1 MDNQDKEPA
10 VIEES
15 GLKFSFSDE
24 TIAIKF
30 DDRGFYRNFFNKLP
44 GGKGVDIVADSSD
57 YFQFIEIKNC
67 TGHERENLWRT
78 SVNNGMISQAPE
90 ANSNGEYR
98 ESLDFEIAKK
108 VASTISCFYG
118 AWSKEMHTETSAE
131 LAPFWKKLN
140 ETKIKKDEK
149 QIRVILFLEGNFDA
163 VGSRSKKMIMQRLE
177 SSIQGKLSW
186 LNCKVSVVD
195 STTCTDR
202 FFRVSK

>member
-1 MDNQDKEPA
+1 MDNQDKEPT

-15 GLKFSFSDE
+15 DLKFSFSGE

-30 DDRGFYRNFFNKLP
+30 DDTRFYRNFFNRLP
-44 GGKGVDIVADSSD
+44 GGKGVDIVADSPD

-90 ANSNGEYR
+90 ANSNGDYR

-118 AWSKEMHTETSAE
+118 AWSKEMYTETSAE
-131 LAPFWKKLN
+131 LTLFWKKLN
-140 ETKIKKDEK
+140 VSKIKKDKK
-149 QIRVILFLEGNFDA
+149 QIRVVLFLEGDFDML
-163 VGSRSKKMIMQRLE
+163 GSRSKKMIMKRLE
-177 SSIQGKLSW
+177 DSIQGKLSW

-195 STTCTDR
+195 STISTDR
-202 FFRVSK
+202 FFCVSK

>member
-1 MDNQDKEPA
+1 M
-10 VIEES
+10 
-15 GLKFSFSDE
+15 
-24 TIAIKF
+24 
-30 DDRGFYRNFFNKLP
+30 
-44 GGKGVDIVADSSD
+44 
-57 YFQFIEIKNC
+57 
-67 TGHERENLWRT
+67 
-78 SVNNGMISQAPE
+78 NNGMISQAPE
-90 ANSNGEYR
+90 ANSNGDYR

-186 LNCKVSVVD
+186 LNCRVSVVD
-195 STTCTDR
+195 STVCMDR
-202 FFRVSK
+202 FFCVSK

>member
-1 MDNQDKEPA
+1 MDNRDKGATP
-10 VIEES
+10 ITES
-15 GLKFSFSDE
+15 GLTFYFSDE

-30 DDRGFYRNFFNKLP
+30 DDTDFYRNFFNKLP
-44 GGKGVDIVADSSD
+44 GGKGVDIVADSPD

-78 SVNNGMISQAPE
+78 SVNNGMIRQAPA
-90 ANSNGEYR
+90 ANSDGDPR
-98 ESLDFEIAKK
+98 ESLDWEIAKK

-118 AWSKEMHTETSAE
+118 AWSKDMHTGTSAE
-131 LAPFWKKLN
+131 LVPFWQKLI
-140 ETKIKKDEK
+140 ESKIKKDKK

-195 STTCTDR
+195 STVCTDR
-202 FFRVSK
+202 FFCVSK